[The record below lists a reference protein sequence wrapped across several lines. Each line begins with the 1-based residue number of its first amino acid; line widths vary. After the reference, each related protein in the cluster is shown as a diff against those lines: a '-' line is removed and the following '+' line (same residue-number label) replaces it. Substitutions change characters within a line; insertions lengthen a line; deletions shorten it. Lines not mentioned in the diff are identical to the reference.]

1 MDSLI
6 NFANRPAIISGP
18 KALRLTDFLYL
29 LLLDLI
35 ITGLLMLFLY
45 LLGLDKSAFLRLDV
59 EEIKENLV
67 FFMAAG
73 ILVIVPLEEFLFRY
87 YLNYSTKN
95 LWVSAILLVLAF
107 FALFDTDD
115 PLGNSIIFLSAAFV
129 ITMLVLKQ
137 LVGFTSP
144 KILIWGSI
152 VSFGLFHI
160 TNYEPAAYAGNYL
173 IIPLLVLP
181 QLIGGFFLAYIR
193 THYRFVHAILFHGAF
208 NAVVLTLG
216 FWLEGP

>member
-1 MDSLI
+1 MMDFLI
-6 NFANRPAIISGP
+6 NFANHPATKSGP

-35 ITGLLMLFLY
+35 ITGVLMLFLS
-45 LLGLDKSAFLRLDV
+45 LLGLDKSAFLRLDM

-73 ILVIVPLEEFLFRY
+73 ILVVVPLEEFLFRY
-87 YLNYSTKN
+87 YLNYNTKN
-95 LWVSAILLVLAF
+95 LWISAILLFLF
-107 FALFDTDD
+107 FIISFDASD
-115 PLGNSIIFLSAAFV
+115 PLGSSICFLSAAFV
-129 ITMLVLKQ
+129 ITMLILKQ
-137 LVGFTSP
+137 LFGFTSP

-160 TNYEPAAYAGNYL
+160 TNYEPAAYSSNYL

-181 QLIGGFFLAYIR
+181 QLIGGFFLAFIR
-193 THYRFVHAILFHGAF
+193 THYRFVDGILFHAAF
-208 NAVVLTLG
+208 NLVVITLG
-216 FWLEGP
+216 ILTE